1 MFCSKCGA
9 QNKADSKFCMSC
21 GNALSVGDASNSGQP
36 SANSNL
42 GSQQKLGESPD
53 FYTYLAAILVVIML
67 FLQFLS
73 PGISVLIGFL
83 ALFSAFKGRNVA
95 TNRSL
100 HTIILVSTIIVFLI
114 VFNRMLVP

>member
-9 QNKADSKFCMSC
+9 QN
-21 GNALSVGDASNSGQP
+21 
-36 SANSNL
+36 
-42 GSQQKLGESPD
+42 
-53 FYTYLAAILVVIML
+53 
-67 FLQFLS
+67 S
-73 PGISVLIGFL
+73 PGLSVLIGFL
-83 ALFSAFKGRNVA
+83 ALYSAFKGRNVA